1 MQNYEFTYIT
11 SIFILYKN
19 IKKKIEKSNN
29 SI

>member
-1 MQNYEFTYIT
+1 MQNYEFTNIT